1 MTSPRHVTPPL
12 RALPCQV
19 PDFTLAEG
27 YTRDGK
33 EVEVRYTRGV
43 KDCDA
48 WLNSLVDALSRHGQD
63 AAWLVPPDCDGC
75 GDFVF
80 GPALV
85 AEARRTSEPAARFQL
100 LLGAIAGRLR
110 RAIDVS

>member
-1 MTSPRHVTPPL
+1 MR
-12 RALPCQV
+12 
-19 PDFTLAEG
+19 
-27 YTRDGK
+27 YTRD
-33 EVEVRYTRGV
+33 GV

-48 WLNSLVDALSRHGQD
+48 WLNNLVDALSVHGQD